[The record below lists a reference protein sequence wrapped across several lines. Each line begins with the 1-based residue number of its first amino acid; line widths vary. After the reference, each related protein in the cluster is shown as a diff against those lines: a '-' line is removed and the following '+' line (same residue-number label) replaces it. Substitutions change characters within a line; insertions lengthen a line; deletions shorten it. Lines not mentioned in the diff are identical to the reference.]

1 MVAGLLPGV
10 RVLDVGQGISAPYC
24 AKILAQMGAEVI
36 KVEPPDG
43 DEARRMGPFPG
54 DSPHPERSG
63 LFLAMNSN
71 KYGVSLDLASPDGA
85 EAFKRLAA
93 GADIVY
99 LQTPMMEAHG
109 GEGVLN
115 FFRYIAD
122 RTDIALGMF
131 NSPSSGYVLTAA
143 ESARIATDR
152 DEVKQIIPRE
162 NLRTGHGGQPIN
174 HSGPN
179 PATLKD
185 NKTTAQK
192 RATTSKKI
200 PLVMSQ
206 QK

>member
-93 GADIVY
+93 GADIV
-99 LQTPMMEAHG
+99 
-109 GEGVLN
+109 V
-115 FFRYIAD
+115 
-122 RTDIALGMF
+122 
-131 NSPSSGYVLTAA
+131 
-143 ESARIATDR
+143 
-152 DEVKQIIPRE
+152 E
-162 NLRTGHGGQPIN
+162 NLPPGSLETHG
-174 HSGPN
+174 
-179 PATLKD
+179 
-185 NKTTAQK
+185 
-192 RATTSKKI
+192 
-200 PLVMSQ
+200 
-206 QK
+206 